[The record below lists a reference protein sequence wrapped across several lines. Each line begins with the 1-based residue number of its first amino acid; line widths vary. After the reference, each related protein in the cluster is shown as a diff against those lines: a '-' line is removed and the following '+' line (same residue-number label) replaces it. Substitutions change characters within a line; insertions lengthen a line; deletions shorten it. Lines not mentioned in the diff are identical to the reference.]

1 MITSIL
7 VELKYF
13 FNAIPQQC
21 DKVRFHG
28 LLLAYKETTFS
39 CTQNRVLRICNAVH
53 TLFLPEYIPV
63 ICLVSF
69 DFLVKSVSAF
79 DKYQREGF
87 QYYSEQLLKLRL

>member
-1 MITSIL
+1 MTKYDFMGYYLLIRKQHL
-7 VELKYF
+7 V
-13 FNAIPQQC
+13 
-21 DKVRFHG
+21 
-28 LLLAYKETTFS
+28 
-39 CTQNRVLRICNAVH
+39 VLRICNAVH